1 MREWIKKHSKKFVA
15 ALLIVVPLAMAVS
28 SSGATV
34 GESTTGPTRAAAGA
48 TTALKSGIH
57 GVVGTVGNLVGRLG
71 SDPELEEENEELR
84 DEVARLQEEK
94 TRLIG
99 VLQEN
104 ARLREMVGF
113 QQDHPEFDLVP
124 ARVVGR
130 DISPYFRVL
139 KLRIESDAD
148 LEERMPVVAP
158 EGVVGQIHR
167 VYHGGADVVIAADT
181 RSRIDAV
188 GQRNRAP
195 GIVVG
200 LGEDSNYRARVAYVS
215 QRDELQKG
223 DTMVTSGMGGVF
235 PRELRIGTLVEVD
248 SPEDQLFQEVIVE
261 PAVDFSRLQEV
272 FIITDVK

>member
-1 MREWIKKHSKKFVA
+1 MPEWVKKHSNKLVT
-15 ALLIVVPLAMAVS
+15 ALLIVVPLAMVVS

-34 GESTTGPTRAAAGA
+34 GESTTGPTRAMGGA
-48 TTALKSGIH
+48 TAALQSGMH
-57 GVVGTVGNLVGRLG
+57 SAVGTVGNFLGRIG
-71 SDPELEEENEELR
+71 SDPELVEENEELR
-84 DEVARLQEEK
+84 REIARLQEEK

-104 ARLREMVGF
+104 ARLRKMVGF
-113 QQDHPEFDLVP
+113 QQGHPEFELVP

-139 KLRIESDAD
+139 KLRIESDAE

-158 EGVVGQIHR
+158 EGLVGQIHR
-167 VYHGGADVVIAADT
+167 VYHGGADVVLAADT

-188 GQRNRAP
+188 SQRNRAP
-195 GIVVG
+195 GVVKG

-215 QRDELQKG
+215 QRDELRKG

-235 PRELRIGTLVEVD
+235 PRELRIGTLVEID
-248 SPEDQLFQEVIVE
+248 SAEEEIFQEVIVE

-272 FIITDVK
+272 FVITNVE